1 MANTGMR
8 VEQLKFDLWR
18 LVLVPPHDNE
28 APTMKAALD
37 YAKEK
42 AYAQFR
48 ALSLPFNAPFILDEN
63 CAAAID
69 QKEVSDQLHRQ
80 ISYSVVEFDPD
91 NEDHVMIMFACK
103 GEDEYV

>member
-1 MANTGMR
+1 MM
-8 VEQLKFDLWR
+8 KFIVSYFYEEDCDCLDYIE
-18 LVLVPPHDNE
+18 V
-28 APTMKAALD
+28 PTMKAALD

-63 CAAAID
+63 YAAAVD

-80 ISYSVVEFDPD
+80 ISYSVVEFDPNND
-91 NEDHVMIMFACK
+91 EDVMIMLACK
-103 GEDEYV
+103 GEEEYV